1 MVGGLIDNVALLLAL
16 SVLYDYVSGSRKKP
30 LKNILTGVILGAI
43 CIGVMF
49 NTFSFTP
56 GIVYDT
62 RSILLGISGLLFDPV
77 STAVAAAMAAAYR
90 FSTGGAGVW
99 AGIAT
104 VFSTALI
111 GIIWRQKNL
120 QRLDNISVTELY
132 FLGIVL
138 HASMLMCQL
147 LIPWPKAFEVLSN
160 IIIPVMVIY
169 PIGTACLGKLMI
181 ERNLKLK
188 TKADLDKSRA
198 MLVEVLDSIP
208 HSVFWKDRNSIYQ
221 GCNRQ
226 FASDLGL
233 SGPAEISG
241 KTDYDLFASRSDSEA
256 YRSDDR
262 EVMDN
267 RTTKRGIIE
276 QLTRADGKR
285 IWLSTTKAPLIDANG
300 DLFGVLGL
308 YEDITDRR
316 AAEVELINAKKSA
329 EEASR
334 AKSMFLANM
343 SHEIRTPMNGIVGF
357 AKLLELSEL
366 DDAQK
371 EYVSVINSSSRHLL
385 DIINDILDISRIE
398 AGKTKLEMK
407 EFDVLEI
414 MSRTFDTFKVAI
426 ESKGLSYKICM
437 PAEIDYR
444 VYGDSTRISQMLFNL
459 INNSVKFTE
468 KGFIEASVEQLKKDG
483 DTALLRFG
491 VSDTGIGIEKE
502 KLSKIFESFFQ
513 IDGSY
518 TKKYQGTGLG
528 LAIVKNLANLMGG
541 EVSVKSAAGSGT
553 RFDIDIPFKISEN
566 IMRAAEEKKSGA
578 SPDVIVK
585 AAGMK
590 ALIVEDDQ
598 VSAKLASV
606 ILKKNGF
613 EPVTAYNGRQALE
626 LIEKNKFAVV
636 LMDIQL
642 PEIDGLTAIKLIK
655 SRGASEEQFR
665 VPVIALTA
673 YALSGDREKFT
684 EAGADDYISKPF
696 IEEDLTNK
704 IFNLIKA
711 RNENSGAKT
720 AETVSK

>member
-1 MVGGLIDNVALLLAL
+1 MVGGLIDNVVLLLAL
-16 SVLYDYVSGSRKKP
+16 SVLYDYVSGSRKMP
-30 LKNILTGVILGAI
+30 LKNILTGVILGTI

-49 NTFSFTP
+49 NSFSFTP
-56 GIVYDT
+56 GVVYDT

-77 STAVAAAMAAAYR
+77 STAVAATMAAAYR
-90 FSTGGAGVW
+90 FSTGGVGVW

-104 VFSTALI
+104 VFATALT
-111 GIIWRQKNL
+111 GMIWRQKNL
-120 QRLDNISVTELY
+120 QRLDSISMAELY
-132 FLGIVL
+132 FFGIIIHVV
-138 HASMLMCQL
+138 MLSCQL
-147 LIPWPKAFEVLSN
+147 LIPWPKAFEVLS
-160 IIIPVMVIY
+160 IVLIPVMVIY
-169 PIGTACLGKLMI
+169 PVGTAFLGKLMI
-181 ERNLKLK
+181 ERNIKLK
-188 TKADLDKSRA
+188 TKAELDKSRA

-208 HSVFWKDRNSIYQ
+208 HSVFWKDRNSVYQ

-241 KTDYDLFASRSDSEA
+241 KTDYDLFASKNDSEA

-262 EVMDN
+262 EVMKSKS
-267 RTTKRGIIE
+267 TKRDIIE

-285 IWLSTTKAPLIDANG
+285 IWLSTIKAPLIDANG

-316 AAEVELINAKKSA
+316 AAEAELINAKKSA
-329 EEASR
+329 EEASQ

-357 AKLLELSEL
+357 AKLLELSKL
-366 DDAQK
+366 DDSQK

-407 EFDVLEI
+407 ELDVMEI
-414 MSRTFDTFKVAI
+414 LSRTFDTFKVAI
-426 ESKGLSYKICM
+426 ESKGLSYKISM

-468 KGFIEASVEQLKKDG
+468 KGYIEAGVEQLEKDG
-483 DTALLRFG
+483 DTALLRFS

-513 IDGSY
+513 IDDSY

-541 EVSVKSAAGSGT
+541 EVSVKSAAGRGT
-553 RFDIDIPFKISEN
+553 RFDIDIPFKISERY
-566 IMRAAEEKKSGA
+566 IYSPDEKISGA
-578 SPDVIVK
+578 GDELKMS

-598 VSAKLASV
+598 ISAKLASV

-613 EPVTAYNGRQALE
+613 EPVTAYNGRQALD

-696 IEEDLTNK
+696 VEEDLTKK
-704 IFNLIKA
+704 IFNLIKK
-711 RNENSGAKT
+711 RNENSGEKR
-720 AETVSK
+720 AENASK